1 MVMLVNVKVFLW
13 ATCKYLR
20 FVGIINFSFSLLI
33 LRNVKYSIGIE
44 DAKKKNNNKKI
55 QRKKMMRISINRT
68 EHNGLL

>member
-1 MVMLVNVKVFLW
+1 MVMRVNVKVFLW

-20 FVGIINFSFSLLI
+20 FVAIINFSFSPLNPEECQVQY
-33 LRNVKYSIGIE
+33 RNRRCQ
-44 DAKKKNNNKKI
+44 KKNNNKKI

>member
-1 MVMLVNVKVFLW
+1 MVMRVNVKVFLW
-13 ATCKYLR
+13 ATCKHLR
-20 FVGIINFSFSLLI
+20 FVAIINFSFSLLI

>member
-1 MVMLVNVKVFLW
+1 MVMRVNVKVFLW

-20 FVGIINFSFSLLI
+20 FVAIINFSFSLLI

-44 DAKKKNNNKKI
+44 DAKKNNNNKKI

>member
-1 MVMLVNVKVFLW
+1 MVKRVNVKVFLW
-13 ATCKYLR
+13 VTCKYLR
-20 FVGIINFSFSLLI
+20 FVAIINFSFSLII

-55 QRKKMMRISINRT
+55 QCKKMMRISINRT